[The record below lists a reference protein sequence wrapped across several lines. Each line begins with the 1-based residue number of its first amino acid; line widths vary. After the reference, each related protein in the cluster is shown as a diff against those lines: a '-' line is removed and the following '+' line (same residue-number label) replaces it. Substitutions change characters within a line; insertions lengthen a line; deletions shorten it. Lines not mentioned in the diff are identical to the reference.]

1 MIIAGLKII
10 SRREYTSNSYI
21 NIDNKFWILIN
32 IASNYFLPKKR
43 KKSLNLLFSP

>member
-21 NIDNKFWILIN
+21 NINQQILDIDQHC
-32 IASNYFLPKKR
+32 
-43 KKSLNLLFSP
+43 